1 MELDKINHPNDIKKF
16 SVKELEDL
24 AQQIREFLIQKLSVT
39 GGHLAPN
46 LGVVEL
52 TIVLHY
58 LFESPKD
65 KFIFDVGHQSYVH
78 KILTGRK
85 DEFDTLRQYKGLCGY
100 IKRSESEHD
109 VWEAGHSST
118 SLSAAMGMALARDL
132 KDESNHVIALI
143 GDGAMTGGM
152 ALEALNHIGH
162 EKKKMIVVLNDN
174 EMSIAPNVGA
184 IHNHLS
190 KIRSDKHYLKA
201 KEEAQQILKKIPKV
215 GGTLAKTI
223 ERLKDSMK
231 YLMVSGILFE
241 ELGFNYI
248 GPIDGHNIELLMEAF
263 KQADKVDGPTLIHVV
278 TVKGKG
284 YSPAEIDSHKWH
296 GVGPYKLEPDLNEK
310 EKKGKST
317 PSYSNVFS
325 SALID
330 LAKSDDRIVG
340 ITAAMP
346 SGTALN
352 KFADHFPGR
361 MIDVGIAEQHATTMC
376 AGLAD
381 IGMKP
386 FFAVYSTFLQRAY
399 DQLVHD
405 VCRQKLN
412 VVFAI
417 DRAGLVGDDGETH
430 QGVYDLAYMRH
441 IPNIVIMVPKD
452 ENELQHMVKTAVDY
466 NDGPIA
472 FRYPRGA
479 GIGVKMDDEKKSLPI
494 GSWEVVKEGDHVAVL
509 AVGPMVRLAEEA
521 AKELEKENIYLEVI
535 NARFV
540 KPLDHDMLKNL
551 AENDKALIILEE
563 GSMQGGLGSAILEF
577 YSREEI
583 FNVKVKQL
591 GYPDYFV
598 EHGSVKYQRE
608 EIGLTVDNIV
618 KQVKGMY
625 NLKNGVLNLKN

>member
-1 MELDKINHPNDIKKF
+1 MQLDQINHPNDIKNF
-16 SVKELEDL
+16 SIEELEEL

-52 TIVLHY
+52 TLVLHY

-65 KFIFDVGHQSYVH
+65 KLIFDVGHQSYVH

-118 SLSAAMGMALARDL
+118 SLSAAMGMTLARDL
-132 KDESNHVIALI
+132 KGEKNNVIALI

-184 IHNHLS
+184 IHNYLS
-190 KIRSDKHYLKA
+190 KIRADKHYLKA
-201 KEEAQQILKKIPKV
+201 KEEAQQLLKKIPKV
-215 GGTLAKTI
+215 GGTLAKSV

-231 YLMVSGILFE
+231 YLIVSGVLFE

-248 GPIDGHNIELLMEAF
+248 GPIDGHNIELLLQAF
-263 KQADKVDGPTLIHVV
+263 KQADKIDGPVLVHVV

-296 GVGPYKLEPDLNEK
+296 GVGPYKLESDQDEK
-310 EKKGKST
+310 QKKAKT
-317 PSYSNVFS
+317 IPSYSNVFS
-325 SALID
+325 NALID
-330 LAKSDDRIVG
+330 LAKQNERIVG
-340 ITAAMP
+340 VTAAMP

-352 KFADHFPGR
+352 KFAHHFPDR

-381 IGMKP
+381 LGMKP
-386 FFAVYSTFLQRAY
+386 VFAVYSTFLQRAY

-405 VCRQKLN
+405 VCRQNLN

-430 QGVYDLAYMRH
+430 QGAYDLAYLNH

-466 NDGPIA
+466 NEGPIA

-479 GIGVKMDDEKKSLPI
+479 GIGVEMDREKKALPI
-494 GSWEVVKEGDHVAVL
+494 GSWEVVRDGNQVSVL
-509 AVGPMVRLAEEA
+509 AVGPMVKLAEEA
-521 AKELEKENIYLEVI
+521 ADELAKENIQLEVI

-540 KPLDHDMLKNL
+540 KPLDHSMLQCL
-551 AENDKALIILEE
+551 ANERKALITLEE
-563 GSMQGGLGSAILEF
+563 GSIKGGLGSAILEF
-577 YSREEI
+577 YAEEEI
-583 FNVKVKQL
+583 YHMRIKQM

-598 EHGSVKYQRE
+598 EHGSVKFQRK
-608 EIGLTVDNIV
+608 EIGLTVDKIIENV
-618 KQVKGMY
+618 KHLCNQKSEV
-625 NLKNGVLNLKN
+625 NT